1 MVSLSVM
8 VKKLSGLTISLVI
21 AVIAFILSYIH
32 PTFDALAI
40 SIILGMLFSNILEDR
55 NFLNNGINHTIKIFL
70 PVGIALY
77 GAQLSIR
84 EIDPTLT
91 PLVFLTFIAIFTLVY
106 FSAKWFGLR
115 KNIRILLA
123 TGMSIC
129 GASAIAI
136 VSPLIESD
144 SEETSISLIVVMI
157 YGLFGMIAY
166 PIFANFFDM
175 GIKEFAFITG
185 TTLPMIGQIKV
196 AASTYGS
203 ECITTALKYKLLRM
217 SFLLFLVTLTVF
229 LSRKKDR
236 RIYIPW
242 FIAAFVLL
250 AVAVNVFKLGWLTD
264 ISAPVSRFSLSTALA
279 AIGLSV
285 DFESITEEGI
295 KPLVIVV
302 LSIIIILIIQFLLFY
317 TIKNQI

>member
-1 MVSLSVM
+1 M
-8 VKKLSGLTISLVI
+8 VKKVSGLTISLVI

-55 NFLNNGINHTIKIFL
+55 NFLNDGINIAIKIFL

-77 GAQLSIR
+77 GTQLSIR
-84 EIDPTLT
+84 DIDPAMT
-91 PLVFLTFIAIFTLVY
+91 PLVFLTFISMFSLVY
-106 FSAKWFGLR
+106 FIAKWFGLR

-166 PIFANFFDM
+166 PIFANFFDV
-175 GIKEFAFITG
+175 GVKEFTFITG

-196 AASTYGS
+196 AASAYGTES
-203 ECITTALKYKLLRM
+203 IAIALKYKLLRM
-217 SFLLFLVTLTVF
+217 SFLIFLVTLTVF

-242 FIAAFVLL
+242 FIVVFVLL
-250 AVAVNVFKLGWLTD
+250 AITVNIFKLGWLSD
-264 ISAPVSRFSLSTALA
+264 ISAPISRFSLATALA

-295 KPLVIVV
+295 KPLIIVV
-302 LSIIIILIIQFLLFY
+302 LSIIIILTAQFLLFY
-317 TIKNQI
+317 LI

>member
-1 MVSLSVM
+1 MVSLKVM
-8 VKKLSGLTISLVI
+8 VKKFSGLTISLVI
-21 AVIAFILSYIH
+21 AVIAFILSYVH

-55 NFLNNGINHTIKIFL
+55 NFLNNGIDLAIKIFL

-84 EIDPTLT
+84 DIDLAMT
-91 PLVFLTFIAIFTLVY
+91 PLVFLTFIAMFTLVY
-106 FSAKWFGLR
+106 FIAKWFGLR

-136 VSPLIESD
+136 VSPLIKSD

-166 PIFANFFDM
+166 PVFANYFDI

-196 AASTYGS
+196 AASAYGT
-203 ECITTALKYKLLRM
+203 ECVTIALKYKLLRM
-217 SFLLFLVTLTVF
+217 SFLIFLVTLTVF
-229 LSRKKDR
+229 LSREKDR

-242 FIAAFVLL
+242 FIAVFVLL
-250 AVAVNVFKLGWLTD
+250 AIAVNIFKLGRFSD
-264 ISAPVSRFSLSTALA
+264 ISAPISRFSLATALA
-279 AIGLSV
+279 AIGMSV

-295 KPLVIVV
+295 KPLIIVA
-302 LSIIIILIIQFLLFY
+302 LSVIIILTAQLLLFY
-317 TIKNQI
+317 LI